1 MCIRDRSSFDLKKIS
16 ERQGFKTVEAKNIKD
31 ALKIV
36 SSKEKKI
43 IVLWGSTYGAGNAL
57 SLN

>member
-1 MCIRDRSSFDLKKIS
+1 MKKIS

-31 ALKIV
+31 AIKIV

>member
-1 MCIRDRSSFDLKKIS
+1 MADLKKIA
-16 ERQGFKTVEAKNIKD
+16 EREGFKTVEAQNIKD

-36 SSKEKKI
+36 SSKERKI